1 MDSEEERVSPAN
13 SEGNL
18 IQTISTDANKNA
30 IRGRSLGESGLT
42 LLWLFTCQCYI
53 NIQVVHC
60 NYIINIL
67 DLNLWVQVKRE
78 SNK

>member
-42 LLWLFTCQCYI
+42 LL
-53 NIQVVHC
+53 
-60 NYIINIL
+60 
-67 DLNLWVQVKRE
+67 
-78 SNK
+78 